1 MTTVVSRRLR
11 SVPHRSAIDAWNLLI
26 EVVTAQSGPES
37 RAELESV
44 RGIASSV
51 IAEQTPQDAPIVL
64 HGAGPRVRIYCIY
77 DDAAIEGDGHDE
89 KPLSFDPFDGA
100 WELSLPCK
108 SEDLAWVTEAL
119 RKKSARIVARDETT
133 GLATDAVKGHATA
146 LEVNLEEFSRI

>member
-11 SVPHRSAIDAWNLLI
+11 SVPHRSAIDAWNLLTDI
-26 EVVTAQSGPES
+26 VTAHSGPES
-37 RAELESV
+37 RTELESV

-51 IAEQTPQDAPIVL
+51 IAEKTPQDAPIVL
-64 HGAGPRVRIYCIY
+64 HGIGPRVRVYCIY

-100 WELSLPCK
+100 WEISLPCK

-119 RKKSARIVARDETT
+119 RKKSTRIVARDEST
-133 GLATDAVKGHATA
+133 GLATDDSRAQATEF
-146 LEVNLEEFSRI
+146 EVNLEEFSRT